1 MERNS
6 QGHELHEFERTCYI
20 HHKTKHLNP
29 QQRNSI
35 LCDQLS
41 NDDCVDNKHISYL
54 SLKAEN
60 PCSKLLMETWIW
72 TSSTDNLPRPCPWII
87 VVPTTP
93 QPIFPGNHD
102 LSSFIF
108 DPSPFVGF
116 TIVIMMHHWI
126 IDVPTTPHP
135 IFPGKYGF
143 SSFILDPS
151 PFVHF
156 TNVIWKYRSIAQE
169 FSTFPLKI
177 SGKGS
182 RIHPS
187 TYQTTQAISLQFTT
201 PSNENKDKKRSY
213 EQHRN
218 CTMLNVQ

>member
-6 QGHELHEFERTCYI
+6 QGHELHEFERTCYPSQN
-20 HHKTKHLNP
+20 KALESSATQLNP
-29 QQRNSI
+29 VWSH
-35 LCDQLS
+35 LS

-60 PCSKLLMETWIW
+60 PCSKLLMETWFL

-116 TIVIMMHHWI
+116 TSVIMMHHWI
-126 IDVPTTPHP
+126 IDIPTTPHP
-135 IFPGKYGF
+135 IFPGKYDF
-143 SSFILDPS
+143 SFFILDPS

-177 SGKGS
+177 SG
-182 RIHPS
+182 
-187 TYQTTQAISLQFTT
+187 
-201 PSNENKDKKRSY
+201 
-213 EQHRN
+213 
-218 CTMLNVQ
+218 